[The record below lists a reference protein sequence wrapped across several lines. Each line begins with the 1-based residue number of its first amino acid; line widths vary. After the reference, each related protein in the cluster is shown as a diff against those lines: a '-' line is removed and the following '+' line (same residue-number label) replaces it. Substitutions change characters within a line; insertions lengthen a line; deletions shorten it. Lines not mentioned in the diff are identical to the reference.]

1 MKFTTLNP
9 IKAIGLGALAALCM
23 VSAGTQAQ
31 TAPAMARSASMPMG
45 QLQQGPAG
53 SRDMKAAMMMGM
65 GGMQNMPMSG
75 DTDKDF
81 AMMMKLHHQQAVNM
95 AEMELAN
102 GKSPDMKAM
111 AKQIISAQKK
121 EIAQFDRW
129 LAKQK

>member
-45 QLQQGPAG
+45 QMQQGPAG

-75 DTDKDF
+75 DTDRDF
-81 AMMMKLHHQQAVNM
+81 AMMMKMHHQQAVNM
-95 AEMELAN
+95 SEMET
-102 GKSPDMKAM
+102 KADKRGG
-111 AKQIISAQKK
+111 AENAERRK
-121 EIAQFDRW
+121 ETQREGRYFRNPV
-129 LAKQK
+129 Q